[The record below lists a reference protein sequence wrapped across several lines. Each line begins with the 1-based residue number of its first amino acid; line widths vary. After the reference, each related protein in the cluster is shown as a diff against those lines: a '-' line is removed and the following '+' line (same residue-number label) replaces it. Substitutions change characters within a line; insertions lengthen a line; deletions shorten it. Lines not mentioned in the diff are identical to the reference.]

1 MNFDKVVSVKTKPD
15 QTDVEDK
22 LKSLLVY
29 REKKEW
35 CDEKW
40 GHSHKC
46 PSQISRHVI
55 EELFDAL
62 EQTYEVDYV
71 ASDEE
76 IKIDVV
82 MAVGDQLVQ
91 PSVKRRTMKS
101 ERQSGQPRCVDIS

>member
-1 MNFDKVVSVKTKPD
+1 M
-15 QTDVEDK
+15 
-22 LKSLLVY
+22 
-29 REKKEW
+29 
-35 CDEKW
+35 
-40 GHSHKC
+40 
-46 PSQISRHVI
+46 
-55 EELFDAL
+55 
-62 EQTYEVDYV
+62 